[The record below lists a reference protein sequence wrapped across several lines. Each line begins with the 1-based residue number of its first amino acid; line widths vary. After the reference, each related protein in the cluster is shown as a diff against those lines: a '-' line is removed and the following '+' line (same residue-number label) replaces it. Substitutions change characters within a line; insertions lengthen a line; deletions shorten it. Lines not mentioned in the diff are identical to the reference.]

1 MSVNARKEQYEHVE
15 LFGKPALFTDSRIDR
30 STVPEGFHCYD
41 LRGSDYDPGKPIIV
55 EDHVVVNHAGTV
67 LTSEPVNMP
76 REGRRRLNGKLNFL
90 DECLTIEGFC
100 EEHGIP
106 LAPDNYKFP
115 LRPALP
121 DEAGI
126 FYALPKEQDTVL
138 GTVGHLRI
146 DFGGNGHEFW
156 HTWWPR
162 DYEKYHGSA
171 FEMELKAVVDE
182 LREKGPLESLGAM
195 SQYCAAHGGEIAGGW
210 RQNYGYIVETEN
222 YRYCLRCNPAP
233 GDYQAY
239 LTVFDLRVQQLNMTE
254 NDMPDQGMGMGGI
267 KL

>member
-1 MSVNARKEQYEHVE
+1 MGVNAKKEEYEHVE
-15 LFGKPALFTDSRIDR
+15 LFGKPAIYTNSRIDR
-30 STVPEGFHCYD
+30 ETVPEGFHCYD
-41 LRGSDYDPGKPIIV
+41 LRGSDYDPEKPIAV
-55 EDHVVVNHAGTV
+55 EAHVVVNHAGTV
-67 LTSEPVNMP
+67 LIPEPLTIP
-76 REGRRRLNGKLNFL
+76 AKGRRRLNGKLNFL
-90 DECLTIEGFC
+90 GECLTLEGFC
-100 EEHGIP
+100 KEHGIS
-106 LAPDNYKFP
+106 LTPDTCKFT
-115 LRPALP
+115 LRPAML
-121 DEAGI
+121 EQAGL
-126 FYALPKEQDTVL
+126 FYTLPKEQDTML

-195 SQYCAAHGGEIAGGW
+195 SQYCAAHGGKIAGGL
-210 RQNYGYIVETEN
+210 QKNYGYVVETEH

-239 LTVFDLRVQQLNMTE
+239 LTVFDLRVQQMNMTE
-254 NDMPDQGMGMGGI
+254 KETPDQGMEMGGI